1 MDVLTKDAIV
11 VQMMYC
17 LGPDCSELI
26 DPMSYLTVCSNIFS
40 DKPEG
45 HQQMTL
51 SFTFSVR
58 EISEVKDSDQVARRR
73 EIEKNKMRKRE
84 KITEDFIID
93 VCC

>member
-1 MDVLTKDAIV
+1 
-11 VQMMYC
+11 
-17 LGPDCSELI
+17 
-26 DPMSYLTVCSNIFS
+26 
-40 DKPEG
+40 
-45 HQQMTL
+45 MTL